1 MSEQLTTDGEGP
13 LGEAARRFEEALAG
27 LEEHLQSRFSGE
39 AADRDVT
46 DETLGQLSS
55 ELSQARRREMVLRNA
70 AAEASAA
77 LGRAAA
83 EVRSVLA
90 STGESADEPNPEAD
104 EGETAE

>member
-1 MSEQLTTDGEGP
+1 MAEELATDGEGA

-27 LEEHLQSRFSGE
+27 LEEHLQTRISGE

-46 DETLGQLSS
+46 DEQLGQLSS
-55 ELSQARRREMVLRNA
+55 ELSQARRREKALRD
-70 AAEASAA
+70 
-77 LGRAAA
+77 AAA

-90 STGESADEPNPEAD
+90 STGESEDQPANLEAD